1 MNAEKLRVLM
11 CVLETGSLSGAAE
24 KLGYTPSGVSR
35 MMEAL
40 EEETGL
46 SLLVRRKSG
55 AAATDTLQAL
65 LPDIRAYLQMDET
78 LEGKFALARG
88 SLAGT
93 VRVGNAYYGMY
104 PGLERAVEAFGAS
117 YPAVTVSLLPG
128 ITQELLEKLDRGEID
143 LAITTL
149 RAEKTQYHW
158 KKIGEDE
165 MVAWVPEG
173 RLKEDE
179 RMTAFPI
186 RDFASLPY
194 IDLYPGMD
202 TDNRRILKKAGVAP
216 KVRMST
222 YDSYAAWTMVEAGLG
237 VAMNS
242 RLNSAFQQGSVRVL
256 PLVPKTLV
264 SIGIAW
270 KEEPGPAARRFLDFC
285 GERLMEQ
292 QEK

>member
-1 MNAEKLRVLM
+1 MR
-11 CVLETGSLSGAAE
+11 G
-24 KLGYTPSGVSR
+24 
-35 MMEAL
+35 
-40 EEETGL
+40 
-46 SLLVRRKSG
+46 KSG
-55 AAATDTLQAL
+55 AAPTDALQAL
-65 LPDIRAYLQMDET
+65 LPDIRAYLQMDEA

-104 PGLERAVEAFGAS
+104 PGLGRAVEAFGACF
-117 YPAVTVSLLPG
+117 PAVTVSLLPG

-149 RAEKTQYHW
+149 REEKTQYHW

-165 MVAWVPEG
+165 MVAWVPAG
-173 RLKEDE
+173 RLEDDGK
-179 RMTAFPI
+179 TAFPI

-202 TDNRRILKKAGVAP
+202 TDNRRILKRAGVAP

-222 YDSYAAWTMVEAGLG
+222 YDSYAALTMVEAGLG

-242 RLNSAFQQGSVRVL
+242 RLNSAFQEGSVRVL
-256 PLVPKTLV
+256 PLVSKTV
-264 SIGIAW
+264 ISIGMAW
-270 KEEPGPAARRFLDFC
+270 KTDLTPAAREFLSFC
-285 GERLMEQ
+285 EARLSGVQNSDRTARADREYTDPGLPS
-292 QEK
+292 KGKDGLSI